1 MYFNDRM
8 TLGNKLA
15 DNVASIRG
23 TDAILVC
30 LKPSSM
36 MVAISMA
43 IKLRAWIFPLFYEL
57 ITNPLDPTHKLGAL
71 DQNGEFCLH
80 PSISSN
86 EFEYI
91 QQEFMAQIEDAK
103 REAMSKLNQAM
114 NEYHGTTDPH
124 MLNNRSIV
132 LVGDVMFNSLE
143 LEVAKLIMKPLT
155 PARVYGTVGNVT
167 VDVSDRF
174 HLETNELYILDIL
187 PSSIMGEDHY
197 FEQVDAYSDE
207 EKQALALNIAQYWT

>member
-1 MYFNDRM
+1 
-8 TLGNKLA
+8 
-15 DNVASIRG
+15 
-23 TDAILVC
+23 
-30 LKPSSM
+30 
-36 MVAISMA
+36 
-43 IKLRAWIFPLFYEL
+43 
-57 ITNPLDPTHKLGAL
+57 
-71 DQNGEFCLH
+71 
-80 PSISSN
+80 
-86 EFEYI
+86 
-91 QQEFMAQIEDAK
+91 MAQIEDAK